1 MFFLSSSLMRKWL
14 RIAFNSLGLSDWSLT
29 LGGFP
34 PGMFAHVVAL
44 RIVAVCILLQVLL
57 GFVCVTGS
65 LAAFVC
71 LGRCVRRVLTAGAD
85 WKLIF
90 ACIWRLEM

>member
-1 MFFLSSSLMRKWL
+1 
-14 RIAFNSLGLSDWSLT
+14 
-29 LGGFP
+29 
-34 PGMFAHVVAL
+34 MFAHVVAL
-44 RIVAVCILLQVLL
+44 RIVVVCILLQVLL

-71 LGRCVRRVLTAGAD
+71 LGRCVCHVLTVVAD

-90 ACIWRLEM
+90 ACIWRLER